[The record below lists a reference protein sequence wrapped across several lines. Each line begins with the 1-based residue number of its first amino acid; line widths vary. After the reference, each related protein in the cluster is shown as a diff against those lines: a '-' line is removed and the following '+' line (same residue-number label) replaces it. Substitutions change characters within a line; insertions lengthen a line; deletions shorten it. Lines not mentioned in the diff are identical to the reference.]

1 MGTISYDF
9 SDDVVI
15 VTGAARGVA
24 RDLTHRLIA
33 AGARVV
39 AADQDKLGLTET
51 CAGIDPAAIAHVVGD
66 VSDEVVVERI
76 VQTAADRFG
85 KLNACVN
92 MAAVAPHATILD
104 MSAELWDKMYACNAR
119 STFLMTRAA
128 AKLMIDR
135 GQGGRIINFSSGV
148 AGRGWPGSCAYASS
162 RAATESFTRVAAIEF
177 APHNILV
184 NCISPGLLSTQPQ
197 PLPPKMAAVFEPYV
211 AQLPLRRMGE
221 PREISEVVM
230 FLASESASFVTGA
243 TWSVDGAAM
252 IGSYFDG
259 HVMDDDPRSD
269 WVLNRTRTGDA
280 GA

>member
-1 MGTISYDF
+1 MGTVSYDF
-9 SDDVVI
+9 TGDVVI

-24 RDLTHRLIA
+24 RDLTHRFVA
-33 AGARVV
+33 AGAKVV
-39 AADQDKLGLTET
+39 AADQNRDGLTET
-51 CAGIDPAAIAHVVGD
+51 CADLDSDAVAQVTGD
-66 VSDEVVVERI
+66 VSDEDVVKRI
-76 VQTAADRFG
+76 VQTAEERFG

-92 MAAVAPHATILD
+92 IAAVAPHATIFD
-104 MSAELWDKMYACNAR
+104 MPAEIWDKMYACNAR
-119 STFLMTRAA
+119 STFLMTRTA
-128 AKLMIDR
+128 AKLMID
-135 GQGGRIINFSSGV
+135 GGKGGRIINFSSGV

-162 RAATESFTRVAAIEF
+162 RAATESFTRVAAIEL

-197 PLPPKMAAVFEPYV
+197 PLPPKMAAVFEPYI

-243 TWSVDGAAM
+243 TWSVDGAAL

-259 HVMDDDPRSD
+259 LVMDDDPRSD
-269 WVLNRTRTGDA
+269 WVLGRKRSNEQ
-280 GA
+280 